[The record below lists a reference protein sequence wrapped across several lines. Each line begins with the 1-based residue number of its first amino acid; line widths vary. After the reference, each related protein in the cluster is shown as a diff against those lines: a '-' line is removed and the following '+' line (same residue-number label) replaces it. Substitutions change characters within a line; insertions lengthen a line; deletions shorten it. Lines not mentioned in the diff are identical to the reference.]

1 MWLCDIDINLFNIF
15 DWRIKPRT
23 VLLTL
28 PSHSQT
34 TLRILTTP
42 WWRNIDL
49 FSVQSDVRFRFV
61 HSDTDLHYYNYRE
74 IRSAFSDFVSP
85 VTYLNICHHWV
96 AASKHWTH
104 FHTVKNS
111 KLRFNN
117 FHLLIMC
124 NRKDKRLL
132 TSIFCCSYSSPTRRT
147 KSSKYFI
154 KLRLDNHNSIR
165 NIITQIMK
173 FISREISITSSIK
186 KFKILNFL
194 REKLTYIFNWG
205 NNLRIDKIGIT
216 FINLF
221 KIFLYFG
228 LILFNYFHIFTN
240 EILEFG
246 LLVRDSKELQVLYDM
261 ALIYFLKFRVLN

>member
-1 MWLCDIDINLFNIF
+1 MILISICSIFSIGESSQELFYWHF
-15 DWRIKPRT
+15 R
-23 VLLTL
+23 LTL
-28 PSHSQT
+28 KRHLEHLPFLDEKVPTFFLSSQVLDSDLS
-34 TLRILTTP
+34 TLIL
-42 WWRNIDL
+42 IYIIII
-49 FSVQSDVRFRFV
+49 
-61 HSDTDLHYYNYRE
+61 HRE
-74 IRSAFSDFVSP
+74 IRSAFSNLISSI
-85 VTYLNICHHWV
+85 TYLNVCHHWV
-96 AASKHWTH
+96 AASKHWTY

-117 FHLLIMC
+117 LHLFIMC
-124 NRKDKRLL
+124 YRKDKRLL
-132 TSIFCCSYSSPTRRT
+132 TRILCCSYTSPARRT

-154 KLRLDNHNSIR
+154 KLRLNNHNSIR

-173 FISREISITSSIK
+173 FISREISITSSIE
-186 KFKILNFL
+186 KFKILDFL

-240 EILEFG
+240 EILKFG